1 MVMTPKKR
9 VMAAILGGRVDRVP
23 ATAVC
28 QTATH
33 DQMEAV
39 GAHWPEAHLNAEKWR
54 SLLERPTPL
63 PVWKRRGSRLTKPL
77 RLRLWA
83 EGWKLRG
90 RYRRSWST

>member
-39 GAHWPEAHLNAEKWR
+39 GAH
-54 SLLERPTPL
+54 
-63 PVWKRRGSRLTKPL
+63 
-77 RLRLWA
+77 
-83 EGWKLRG
+83 
-90 RYRRSWST
+90 